1 MHANGLKL
9 LAIFMLLTSIG
20 LASADVLLI
29 DEVRE
34 RMLRD
39 LPANGLSQTE
49 VEQRYGMPRERRA
62 AVGDPPI
69 TRWIY
74 DDYSVYFEYNIVIES
89 VLHHGAVL
97 TSADAPRG

>member
-1 MHANGLKL
+1 MRAKGLKIL
-9 LAIFMLLTSIG
+9 TMLMLLTGFG

-29 DEVRE
+29 EEVRE

-39 LPANGLSQTE
+39 LPVNGLTAAE
-49 VEQRYGMPRERRA
+49 VERRYGVPNERRA
-62 AVGDPPI
+62 PVGDPPI

-74 DDYSVYFEYNIVIES
+74 DDYSVFFEYDIVIES

-97 TSADAPRG
+97 TQRD